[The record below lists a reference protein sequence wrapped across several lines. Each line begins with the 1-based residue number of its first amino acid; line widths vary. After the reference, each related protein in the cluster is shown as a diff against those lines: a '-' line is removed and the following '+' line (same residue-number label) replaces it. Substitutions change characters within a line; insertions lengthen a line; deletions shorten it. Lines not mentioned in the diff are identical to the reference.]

1 VAIDFA
7 FIDGNHMLDYVLAP
21 AWRILLR
28 RADNLVNASLRRVFP
43 SKMLSSD
50 SQLNLPDS
58 ANYIPLQKLAEGY
71 SRTVHTF

>member
-1 VAIDFA
+1 
-7 FIDGNHMLDYVLAP
+7 VLAP

-28 RADNLVNASLRRVFP
+28 RADNLVNASLRRIFP

-58 ANYIPLQKLAEGY
+58 ANYVALQKLAEGY
-71 SRTVHTF
+71 SSQLTPF